1 MCQVKAA
8 ALRDWVKLA
17 ETRARNSGMPVVF
30 RLDAYR
36 PHEAQLIT
44 KVKMYLHEHDTTGLD
59 IQIMSQVRAMRY
71 TLERVIRGQDTIS
84 ATGNILR
91 DYLTDLFPIMELG
104 TSAKML
110 SIVPLMA
117 GGGMYETGAGGSAP
131 KHVQQLVEENHLRW
145 DSLGEF
151 LALAVSLEDLGI
163 KEGNTRAK
171 LLAKTLDA
179 ATGKLLDNNKNPSP
193 KTGQL
198 DNRGSQFY
206 LSLYWA
212 QELAAQTE
220 DAELAAK
227 FGAIAQELAA
237 NEAKILEELNS
248 VQGKAVDIG
257 GYYLPDAAKLEA
269 VMRPS
274 PTFNAALAK
283 MTA

>member
-1 MCQVKAA
+1 
-8 ALRDWVKLA
+8 
-17 ETRARNSGMPVVF
+17 
-30 RLDAYR
+30 
-36 PHEAQLIT
+36 
-44 KVKMYLHEHDTTGLD
+44 
-59 IQIMSQVRAMRY
+59 MSQTRAMRY
-71 TLERVIRGQDTIS
+71 TLERVIRGLDTIS

-131 KHVQQLVEENHLRW
+131 KHVKQLVEENHLRW

-163 KEGNTRAK
+163 KTGNARAK

-179 ATGKLLDNNKNPSP
+179 ATGKLLDNNKGPSP
-193 KTGQL
+193 KTGEL

-206 LSLYWA
+206 LAMYWA
-212 QELAAQTE
+212 RELAAQTE

-227 FGAIAQELAA
+227 FAPLAKQLAESEAVIVAELAA
-237 NEAKILEELNS
+237 
-248 VQGKAVDIG
+248 VQGKGADIG
-257 GYYLPDAAKLEA
+257 GYYKPDFEKLDA

-274 PTFNAALAK
+274 ATFNAVIASLL
-283 MTA
+283 